1 MKSRRV
7 RLCLTKCLCQGPP
20 RVGKTHLKCLLLS
33 IPVKL
38 SASTS
43 CAERSIRAVCYN
55 RYRQIDGEKWELMDE
70 TLLMN
75 MIANEMK
82 YLNKEEDPILASD
95 LDVDDTTISELITCA
110 GISQSISHSKQKW
123 IYFIDSGGQPQFQ
136 EVLQAFIPDTSV
148 IL

>member
-1 MKSRRV
+1 
-7 RLCLTKCLCQGPP
+7 
-20 RVGKTHLKCLLLS
+20 
-33 IPVKL
+33 
-38 SASTS
+38 
-43 CAERSIRAVCYN
+43 
-55 RYRQIDGEKWELMDE
+55 MDE

-110 GISQSISHSKQKW
+110 GVLKSISHRKQKW

-136 EVLQAFIPDTSV
+136 EMLQAFIPDTSV
-148 IL
+148 ILQVFKLTEKLSDHPFMDYETKDGKQLSFGVHALTNQETL